1 MLISCTGNKSRPAG
15 AVHCGTAMDLVTPVL
30 AWTRTGYTFE
40 PEGVCRDELPPV
52 WRCQCGFQLDA
63 WLPAAAPAM
72 QVPAT
77 SAMSFGP
84 YPG

>member
-1 MLISCTGNKSRPAG
+1 MLISCTDKSHLAG
-15 AVHCGTAMDLVTPVL
+15 AVHCGTAMELVTPAL

-40 PEGVCRDELPPV
+40 PEGLCKDELPPV

-63 WLPAAAPAM
+63 WQPSTGPTMHLPAA
-72 QVPAT
+72 
-77 SAMSFGP
+77 SAVCFRP